1 VTDATMALL
10 GTIGVWLL
18 VAAAFATVVEI
29 ALVVVWGVA
38 MGRRMRV
45 LTAYIEAQRSDI
57 QADLE
62 RLKLAID
69 EAKRLWRPY
78 RRILRWLRHPLVLAL
93 LGSYRR
99 RRVAAR

>member
-10 GTIGVWLL
+10 GTIGVGLL
-18 VAAAFATVVEI
+18 VTGAVAIVIEM

-45 LTAYIEAQRSDI
+45 LTAYIETERSGI
-57 QADLE
+57 QADVE
-62 RLKLAID
+62 RLQLAI
-69 EAKRLWRPY
+69 EETKRLWRPY
-78 RRILRWLRHPLVLAL
+78 RRILRWLQHPLVLAL

-99 RRVAAR
+99 RLASR